1 MKKVG
6 SILLHLN
13 SGQKNTFSISIFKI
27 IIYILSQEILFRLKT
42 VLTFRDVISLKRER
56 QS

>member
-42 VLTFRDVISLKRER
+42 VLTFRDVISLKPER